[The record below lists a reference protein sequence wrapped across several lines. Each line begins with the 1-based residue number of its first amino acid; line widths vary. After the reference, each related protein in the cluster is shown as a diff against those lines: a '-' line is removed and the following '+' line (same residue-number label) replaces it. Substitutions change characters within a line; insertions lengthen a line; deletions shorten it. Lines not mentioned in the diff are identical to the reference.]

1 VRRGVSQLLLRRFC
15 GLLSV
20 CCVCRKGKIV
30 NRTAHF
36 FVFLGVNF
44 REFSFEKLILLQV
57 HLNGYERAQVWP
69 SAATAQR
76 EWTPAILPTSSTL
89 LKPIFKKTEEFVV
102 NFKTNSIEITGN
114 ISIELLSK
122 EIKTQK

>member
-1 VRRGVSQLLLRRFC
+1 
-15 GLLSV
+15 
-20 CCVCRKGKIV
+20 VCRKGKIV

-36 FVFLGVNF
+36 FRFSR
-44 REFSFEKLILLQV
+44 REFSFEKLILVQV